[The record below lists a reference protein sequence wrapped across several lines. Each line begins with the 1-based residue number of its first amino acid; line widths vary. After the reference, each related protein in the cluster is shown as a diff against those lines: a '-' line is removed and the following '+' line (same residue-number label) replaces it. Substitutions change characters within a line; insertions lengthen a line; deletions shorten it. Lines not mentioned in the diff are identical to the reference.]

1 MKIFY
6 ILDHNLSKQVA
17 GTFHVKEV
25 TENLHL
31 LGCKVTLFI
40 PEYGAGNYETSV
52 SKVVIPTTQV
62 RLLRVFIFY
71 TLVVPYLLFHTIKE
85 KPDIFYIREMYI
97 SFTVQ
102 ILAKL
107 IGIPLVIE
115 CNGVPSEEVKDL
127 GGSYWAYK
135 LSRKFQEINIRMADK
150 VITVT
155 GQLKKLLSTR
165 YHISPEKII
174 VVRNGANTDLF
185 KPTSKSIARRE
196 LKLDESFRYA
206 CFVSSFY
213 PYHGVSELIH
223 SAKIALTK
231 NPKIKFL
238 MIGDGNDKSQCE
250 KLVQELGIAE
260 NFIFTGSVS
269 HERVPFYISASDFAI
284 CFIRSSQKDDLYSP
298 LKLYEYLACGV
309 PVLASEGIECGQFV
323 ESVQA
328 GISVELN
335 NFEEI
340 AEGILKILD
349 KDLAESF
356 SKNGRNY
363 IEKNGSWKSIAE
375 TVLSE
380 CKELV

>member
-6 ILDHNLSKQVA
+6 VLDHNLSKQVA

-31 LGCKVTLFI
+31 LGCDVTLFI
-40 PEYGAGNYETSV
+40 PEYGAENYETTV
-52 SKVVIPTTQV
+52 KKVVVPTTQV
-62 RLLRVFIFY
+62 RLLRVFLFY

-85 KPDIFYIREMYI
+85 KPDIYYIREMYI

-102 ILAKL
+102 FLAKL
-107 IGIPLVIE
+107 IGIPQVIE

-127 GGSYWAYK
+127 GGSFWAYK
-135 LSRKFQEINIRMADK
+135 LSHKFQEINIRMADK

-155 GQLKKLLSTR
+155 GQLRKLLSTR
-165 YHISPEKII
+165 YHTSPEKII

-185 KPTSKSIARRE
+185 KPISKAKAQKE
-196 LKLDESFRYA
+196 LELDEKFSYA

-223 SAKIALTK
+223 SAKIVLAK

-238 MIGDGNDKSQCE
+238 MVGDGNDRKQSE
-250 KLVQELGIAE
+250 NLVQELGISE
-260 NFIFTGSVS
+260 NFIFTGSMT
-269 HERVPFYISASDFAI
+269 HERVPLYISASDFAI
-284 CFIRSSQKDDLYSP
+284 CFIRTTQKDDLYSP

-309 PVLASEGIECGQFV
+309 PVLASAGIECGQFV
-323 ESVQA
+323 ESIEA
-328 GISVELN
+328 GISVELD

-340 AEGILKILD
+340 SEGILEILE
-349 KDLAESF
+349 KDLAEKF
-356 SKNGRNY
+356 RTNGRNY
-363 IEKNGSWKSIAE
+363 IGKNGSWQSVAKK
-375 TVLSE
+375 VLAE